1 MMQIYLI
8 NIIAGFII
16 GFLTNWLAILSLFR
30 PRKKIFGFQ
39 GLIPRYKE
47 DIGENIGEN
56 VHLVMPESFKKMLK
70 IPFVGKKMQS
80 VFKKSV
86 AKEIA
91 KMSDKELEKIVRDV
105 ARRELRFIEILGGII
120 GMFIGLFQAALISFA
135 IQGL

>member
-1 MMQIYLI
+1 MT
-8 NIIAGFII
+8 AGFII

-30 PRKKIFGFQ
+30 PRKKILGFQ

-47 DIGENIGEN
+47 DIGEKIGKN
-56 VHLVMPESFKKMLK
+56 AHLVMPKSFKKMLR
-70 IPFVGKKMQS
+70 IPFLGEKMQS

-91 KMSDKELEKIVRDV
+91 RMSDKELEEIVRDV

-120 GMFIGLFQAALISFA
+120 GMFIGLFQATLISFA

>member
-1 MMQIYLI
+1 MINIYLI
-8 NIIAGFII
+8 NISAGFII

-47 DIGENIGEN
+47 DIGEKIGEN
-56 VHLVMPESFKKMLK
+56 AHLVMPKSFKRMLK
-70 IPFVGKKMQS
+70 IPFVGEKIQS

-86 AKEIA
+86 GKEIA
-91 KMSDKELEKIVRDV
+91 KMSDKELEEIVRNV

-120 GMFIGLFQAALISFA
+120 GMLIGLIQAALISSV
-135 IQGL
+135 I

>member
-1 MMQIYLI
+1 MIKIYLI

-47 DIGENIGEN
+47 DIGEKIGEN
-56 VHLVMPESFKKMLK
+56 AHLVMPESFKKMLK

-80 VFKKSV
+80 FFKKSV

-91 KMSDKELEKIVRDV
+91 KMPDKELEKIVRDV

-135 IQGL
+135 I